1 MYSGAIEQKYL
12 DPIVNNS
19 SLPFLRIIPD
29 SYIRIRIT
37 EKFLKII
44 ELSREEPF
52 GFEFEIRAELSRLW
66 CLLLKETE
74 DLRFRLPQEILPNER
89 LKTMLTYIHEHYMER
104 NPGYDRALRKYQRP
118 GMHPLLNERH
128 RQKQRRGKMLPP
140 RTVPDIMRCGPVFL
154 LHPVLFP
161 CVSDPSHTD
170 MPQMLPD
177 PPDGIL

>member
-37 EKFLKII
+37 EKILKII

-66 CLLLKETE
+66 CLLLKEAE
-74 DLRFRLPQEILPNER
+74 DLQLPAAAGDTAESER
-89 LKTMLTYIHEHYMER
+89 LKTMLTYIHEHYMEKITLDMIAR
-104 NPGYDRALRKYQRP
+104 FANISVR
-118 GMHPLLNERH
+118 EC
-128 RQKQRRGKMLPP
+128 
-140 RTVPDIMRCGPVFL
+140 TRC
-154 LHPVLFP
+154 
-161 CVSDPSHTD
+161 
-170 MPQMLPD
+170 
-177 PPDGIL
+177 

>member
-66 CLLLKETE
+66 CLLLKES
-74 DLRFRLPQEILPNER
+74 
-89 LKTMLTYIHEHYMER
+89 
-104 NPGYDRALRKYQRP
+104 
-118 GMHPLLNERH
+118 
-128 RQKQRRGKMLPP
+128 RRSAASGC
-140 RTVPDIMRCGPVFL
+140 RRRYCRIGTA
-154 LHPVLFP
+154 
-161 CVSDPSHTD
+161 
-170 MPQMLPD
+170 
-177 PPDGIL
+177 

>member
-52 GFEFEIRAELSRLW
+52 GFEF
-66 CLLLKETE
+66 
-74 DLRFRLPQEILPNER
+74 
-89 LKTMLTYIHEHYMER
+89 
-104 NPGYDRALRKYQRP
+104 
-118 GMHPLLNERH
+118 
-128 RQKQRRGKMLPP
+128 
-140 RTVPDIMRCGPVFL
+140 
-154 LHPVLFP
+154 
-161 CVSDPSHTD
+161 
-170 MPQMLPD
+170 
-177 PPDGIL
+177 

>member
-66 CLLLKETE
+66 CLLLKEAE
-74 DLRFRLPQEILPNER
+74 DLQLPASAADTAESER
-89 LKTMLTYIHEHYMER
+89 LKTMLTYIHEHYMEKITLDMIAR
-104 NPGYDRALRKYQRP
+104 SANISVR
-118 GMHPLLNERH
+118 EC
-128 RQKQRRGKMLPP
+128 
-140 RTVPDIMRCGPVFL
+140 TRC
-154 LHPVLFP
+154 
-161 CVSDPSHTD
+161 
-170 MPQMLPD
+170 
-177 PPDGIL
+177 